1 LKQEKIIAQLIKKAG
16 KEKFLSHED
25 VLPFA
30 EPGSE
35 DYFEIERAL
44 LNEDI
49 DIITEDELE
58 EVVDDEEQ
66 ADVLEIDEDDEVDFD
81 IEEDE
86 PDDLS
91 LSGLEVE
98 EEELINIDTIAST
111 IKIDDPVR
119 MYLKEIGQIPLLNQE
134 EEQKYAI
141 AVSNGRYAKEQLDEI
156 KQGLLELPD
165 EDVEELRRA
174 LEKAQYSKNKLVE
187 ANYRLVVSIAKRYV
201 GRGLLFLDLIQEG
214 NMGLMRAVDKF
225 DYEKG
230 FKFSTYATWW
240 IRQAIT
246 RAVADQ
252 ARTIRIP
259 VHMVETINKMIRI
272 QRQLIQDLGREPSL
286 EEIAQKMGITP
297 EKVQNIQRIAK
308 EPISLEAHVGE
319 EEDSSLGDFISDPNA
334 LTPHEFM
341 LQEMVRQT
349 LDEVLETLTDREE
362 KVLRLRYGLFDGK
375 NHTLE
380 EVGREFG
387 VTRERI
393 RQIEAKALRKLR
405 SPSRQNKL
413 REFYYGKK

>member
-1 LKQEKIIAQLIKKAG
+1 MELDKIILQLIKKAG
-16 KEKFLSHED
+16 REKFLSEEDVAEYIEPGKEGYDELIIRLNQEDID
-25 VLPFA
+25 VLPGEETEEVELPIF
-30 EPGSE
+30 SDE
-35 DYFEIERAL
+35 DDLEVDF
-44 LNEDI
+44 
-49 DIITEDELE
+49 ELE
-58 EVVDDEEQ
+58 E
-66 ADVLEIDEDDEVDFD
+66 I
-81 IEEDE
+81 E

-98 EEELINIDTIAST
+98 EEELINIEIIASS

-134 EEQKYAI
+134 EEKRYAV
-141 AVSNGRYAKEQLDEI
+141 AVSNGRIAVEQLDEFHLGNI
-156 KQGLLELPD
+156 DLADADVSELN
-165 EDVEELRRA
+165 RA
-174 LEKAQYSKNKLVE
+174 VEKAQFAKNKLVE

-272 QRQLIQDLGREPSL
+272 QRQLVQDLGREPSL
-286 EEIAQKMGITP
+286 EEIANKMGITP

-341 LQEMVRQT
+341 LQEMVKQT

-362 KVLRLRYGLFDGK
+362 KVLRLRYGLYDGK

-413 REFYYGKK
+413 KEFYYGKK

>member
-1 LKQEKIIAQLIKKAG
+1 MDLNQIVAQLKKKAG
-16 KEKFLSHED
+16 KSKLLTPED
-25 VLPFA
+25 VLEFA
-30 EPGSE
+30 KLGSQE
-35 DYFEIERAL
+35 YFEIERAL
-44 LNEDI
+44 LNLDI
-49 DIITEDELE
+49 DIAEDDELE
-58 EVVDDEEQ
+58 DVEVVQDASE
-66 ADVLEIDEDDEVDFD
+66 DEDDFD
-81 IEEDE
+81 MEEDEDE

-91 LSGLEVE
+91 LSGLEIE
-98 EEELINIDTIAST
+98 EEELVDIEKISST

-119 MYLKEIGQIPLLNQE
+119 MYLKEIGQIPLLTYE
-134 EEQKYAI
+134 EETKYASR
-141 AVSNGRYAKEQLDEI
+141 VSAGRYAREQLEEYN
-156 KQGLLELPD
+156 QGLIDFD
-165 EDVEELRRA
+165 EEDIDQLQDIIEI
-174 LEKAQYSKNKLVE
+174 AQISKDKLVE

-272 QRQLIQDLGREPSL
+272 QRQLTQELGREPL
-286 EEIAQKMGITP
+286 VEEIANRMGITP
-297 EKVQNIQRIAK
+297 EKVQNIQRISK

-334 LTPHEFM
+334 LTPEEYM
-341 LQEMVRQT
+341 LQEMVKQA